1 MDINARVPSPL
12 CHIIS
17 SLHEKKKKKKE
28 KKEEK
33 KIQPGSRRV
42 KRIET
47 QDRSVGPRGF
57 LISMK
62 IARADPNDNAIPVF

>member
-1 MDINARVPSPL
+1 MPFYLVTSR
-12 CHIIS
+12 
-17 SLHEKKKKKKE
+17 EKKKKKEKKE

-47 QDRSVGPRGF
+47 QDKSVGPRGF

-62 IARADPNDNAIPVF
+62 IARADPDDNAIPVF